1 MKQLTEYTRVS
12 GYLVKIFRA
21 LNETYFEN
29 KLSIPVITIQ
39 STPRAYGH
47 VSVGKVW
54 TSGEDNRRELN
65 IGAGTINRPIEEV
78 VATLLHEMC
87 HLWNMQNG
95 IQDCSR
101 GGAYHNKNFKS
112 AAEARDLKIDHHPTY
127 GWTIT
132 SPTDNLIQ
140 WCIDHNLEEIRV
152 YRHDYGTF
160 ATPPRGGSAPDD
172 NPAPTAKGTA
182 TKQSTRKYV
191 CPCCGAIVRA
201 TRDMRIICGECF
213 NPATP
218 DKIPYMEKQG

>member
-47 VSVGKVW
+47 VSVHEVW
-54 TSGEDNRRELN
+54 TSGEESRRELN

-87 HLWNMQNG
+87 HLYNLQRG
-95 IQDCSR
+95 VQDCSR
-101 GGAYHNKNFKS
+101 GGAYHNKIFRDT
-112 AAEARDLKIDHHPTY
+112 AIARDLHIEHHDLY
-127 GWTIT
+127 GWTLT
-132 SPTDNLIQ
+132 TPTDKLVQ
-140 WCIDHNLEEIRV
+140 WCIDRDLEEIRV
-152 YRHDYGTF
+152 FRNDFGIMVK
-160 ATPPRGGSAPDD
+160 PPRGGSTPDGND
-172 NPAPTAKGTA
+172 IPTETPKTR
-182 TKQSTRKYV
+182 QSTRKYV

-201 TRDMRIICGECF
+201 TRDLKIICGECF
-213 NPATP
+213 DPAIP
-218 DKIPYMEKQG
+218 NKIPYMQKQG

>member
-21 LNETYFEN
+21 LNESYFES
-29 KLSIPVITIQ
+29 KLSTPVITIQ

-47 VSVGKVW
+47 VSVCEVW
-54 TSGEDNRRELN
+54 TSGDEARRELN

-87 HLWNMQNG
+87 HLYNMQRG
-95 IQDCSR
+95 VQDCSR
-101 GGAYHNKNFKS
+101 GGAYHNKIFRDT
-112 AAEARDLKIDHHPTY
+112 ATARDLDIQHHPVY

-132 SPTDNLIQ
+132 APTDRLIQ
-140 WCIDHNLEEIRV
+140 WCVDHDLEEIRV
-152 YRHDYGTF
+152 FRHDFGVNLR
-160 ATPPRGGSAPDD
+160 PPRGGSAPDSND
-172 NPAPTAKGTA
+172 TPAEPPK

-201 TRDMRIICGECF
+201 TRDIKIICGECF
-213 NPATP
+213 DPATP
-218 DKIPYMEKQG
+218 DKIPYMIKQG

>member
-47 VSVGKVW
+47 VSVCEVW
-54 TSGEDNRRELN
+54 TSGEENRRELN

-87 HLWNMQNG
+87 HLYNLQRG
-95 IQDCSR
+95 VQDCSR
-101 GGAYHNKNFKS
+101 GGAYHNKIFRDT
-112 AAEARDLKIDHHPTY
+112 ATARDLDIQHHPTY

-132 SPTDNLIQ
+132 APTDRLVQ
-140 WCIDHNLEEIRV
+140 WCIDHDLEEIRV
-152 YRHDYGTF
+152 FRHDGGMTF
-160 ATPPRGGSAPDD
+160 TPPRGGSAPDG
-172 NPAPTAKGTA
+172 NSTPTTTDTPKR
-182 TKQSTRKYV
+182 QSSRKYV
-191 CPCCGAIVRA
+191 CPRCGAIVRA
-201 TRDMRIICGECF
+201 TRDIRVICGECF
-213 NPATP
+213 DPAHP
-218 DKIPYMEKQG
+218 DNIPYMEKQG